1 MEGVLSYLLKI
12 GFTPTQ
18 IADSIAISTGGA
30 SFYRN
35 RINTYKKE
43 GYTVEDAEK
52 KAFDDF
58 SAISDE
64 TQQSADPMLISMQQ
78 AGTMGRLIL
87 AFQNTPM
94 QYTRLMKKAGQDI
107 INGRGDF
114 KTNFS
119 KILYYGFIQN
129 LIFSTLQNAMFA
141 LLPGFDDEEEPDFKA
156 DKERDEWLAKQDRK
170 VDNKTTRVVN
180 NMLDTL
186 LRGSGLAGAVVSTT
200 KNVIMEY
207 VDRQDMSIL
216 EKSRNNADLLIAL
229 SSISPPISSKLRKIN
244 NALNLED
251 FEKDIIAER
260 GFSVTIDGRFQLSPQ
275 YQVVG
280 EVASGLFNLPLDR
293 VFNEVNSIT
302 EALDERNNAYQR
314 IALGLGW
321 KTWDVGAKIEEHELI
336 KTTAKEKRKAEGIEK
351 GKATR
356 KTNKELE
363 KIQKRLRS
371 QVLNA
376 LPSIMRD
383 SIRRKEKEDGKMT
396 ATYKLNQLKA
406 KYLE

>member
-1 MEGVLSYLLKI
+1 
-12 GFTPTQ
+12 
-18 IADSIAISTGGA
+18 
-30 SFYRN
+30 
-35 RINTYKKE
+35 
-43 GYTVEDAEK
+43 
-52 KAFDDF
+52 
-58 SAISDE
+58 
-64 TQQSADPMLISMQQ
+64 
-78 AGTMGRLIL
+78 
-87 AFQNTPM
+87 
-94 QYTRLMKKAGQDI
+94 
-107 INGRGDF
+107 
-114 KTNFS
+114 
-119 KILYYGFIQN
+119 
-129 LIFSTLQNAMFA
+129 
-141 LLPGFDDEEEPDFKA
+141 
-156 DKERDEWLAKQDRK
+156 
-170 VDNKTTRVVN
+170 
-180 NMLDTL
+180 MLDTL

-260 GFSVTIDGRFQLSPQ
+260 GFSVTIDGKFQLSPQ
-275 YQVVG
+275 YQVIG

-336 KTTAKEKRKAEGIEK
+336 KTTAKEKRKVEGIEK
-351 GKATR
+351 SKVTR
-356 KTNKELE
+356 KTNKELKKE
-363 KIQKRLRS
+363 HERFRRS
-371 QVLNA
+371 IIYK
-376 LPSIMRD
+376 LPKPIKD
-383 SIRRKEKEDGKMT
+383 SLIRKEREDKKIT
-396 ATYKLNQLKA
+396 AIYKLNQLKA

>member
-1 MEGVLSYLLKI
+1 MCI
-12 GFTPTQ
+12 
-18 IADSIAISTGGA
+18 
-30 SFYRN
+30 
-35 RINTYKKE
+35 
-43 GYTVEDAEK
+43 
-52 KAFDDF
+52 
-58 SAISDE
+58 
-64 TQQSADPMLISMQQ
+64 
-78 AGTMGRLIL
+78 
-87 AFQNTPM
+87 
-94 QYTRLMKKAGQDI
+94 
-107 INGRGDF
+107 
-114 KTNFS
+114 
-119 KILYYGFIQN
+119 
-129 LIFSTLQNAMFA
+129 
-141 LLPGFDDEEEPDFKA
+141 
-156 DKERDEWLAKQDRK
+156 RD
-170 VDNKTTRVVN
+170 
-180 NMLDTL
+180 
-186 LRGSGLAGAVVSTT
+186 
-200 KNVIMEY
+200 
-207 VDRQDMSIL
+207 
-216 EKSRNNADLLIAL
+216 
-229 SSISPPISSKLRKIN
+229 
-244 NALNLED
+244 
-251 FEKDIIAER
+251 
-260 GFSVTIDGRFQLSPQ
+260 RFQLSPQ

-356 KTNKELE
+356 KTNKEKE
-363 KIQKRLRS
+363 KIQKRLKS